1 MEQATHRELILR
13 QVKAKDAEEAIRKV
27 GKVFFEAGYVKDS
40 YIEAV
45 VAREKKFPTGLQ
57 LENIAIAM
65 PHTDPQHV
73 NKAAVCIAQLE
84 KPVTFVHMGEEDIYV
99 EAEMLFM
106 MAIEDPDQQVE
117 LLSKVLNVFQTADI
131 VKAFKNAD
139 SEDTLF
145 ALAQKHIG

>member
-1 MEQATHRELILR
+1 
-13 QVKAKDAEEAIRKV
+13 
-27 GKVFFEAGYVKDS
+27 
-40 YIEAV
+40 
-45 VAREKKFPTGLQ
+45 
-57 LENIAIAM
+57 
-65 PHTDPQHV
+65 
-73 NKAAVCIAQLE
+73 
-84 KPVTFVHMGEEDIYV
+84 
-99 EAEMLFM
+99 M